1 MKALKTLKVLLLAM
15 IVGVMATACSNSTEA
30 EKVSEKIEKGE
41 ALTPADYTVI
51 IDYMGRFA
59 EKAQPIQDNI
69 NNLPAEDP
77 KAVPFQDQLTKLKDE
92 YPLLDSFKGVLD
104 KASASEVG
112 ADNVQLVDKY
122 AGYEWFS
129 APDWATINT
138 DPAAAGL
145 IMETPSNDT
154 NGVVAGAVDEEKV
167 VVK

>member
-15 IVGVMATACSNSTEA
+15 IVGVMATACSASSEA
-30 EKVSEKIEKGE
+30 EKVGEKIEKGE
-41 ALTPADYTVI
+41 ALTTADYTVI

-92 YPLLDSFKGVLD
+92 YPLLDTFKGVLD
-104 KASASEVG
+104 KASAEEVG

-122 AGYEWFS
+122 AGYEWFT
-129 APDWATINT
+129 APDWAVINT
-138 DPAAAGL
+138 DPAAAGIEL
-145 IMETPSNDT
+145 QAPGNDT
-154 NGVVAGAVDEEKV
+154 NGVVAGAVDEEKLIER
-167 VVK
+167 